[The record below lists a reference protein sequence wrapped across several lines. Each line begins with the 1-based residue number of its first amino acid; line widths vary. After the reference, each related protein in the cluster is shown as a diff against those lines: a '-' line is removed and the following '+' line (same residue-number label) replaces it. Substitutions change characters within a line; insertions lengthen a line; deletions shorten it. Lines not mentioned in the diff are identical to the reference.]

1 MEVEEQEP
9 QYMMICLSHLT
20 SAFACRGER
29 ECSPHGCIRFRQ
41 RIKFSYIRQ
50 RAVLMIRI
58 KEIHLLLLELYR
70 PARSLSLCFSL
81 SSHGWGRGYSAVI
94 TCPDSP
100 ALQDSCR
107 MTLKCSKY
115 FGCHGFWAQTRWI
128 FCTGRTTNPKL
139 HSWEEESFMWKTQTV
154 TLGSFLIDFL

>member
-1 MEVEEQEP
+1 MEVEEQEL
-9 QYMMICLSHLT
+9 QYMLICLSHLT
-20 SAFACRGER
+20 SDLPAVESERERGS

-41 RIKFSYIRQ
+41 RIKFSYIQQ

-58 KEIHLLLLELYR
+58 KEIHLLLWELHR
-70 PARSLSLCFSL
+70 PAFFIFFSLSLSLCFSL

-100 ALQDSCR
+100 ALQDSCK
-107 MTLKCSKY
+107 MTLSAQNILVVKVI
-115 FGCHGFWAQTRWI
+115 WAQTRWI

-139 HSWEEESFMWKTQTV
+139 HSWE
-154 TLGSFLIDFL
+154 